1 MILDHYSPSLNS
13 TKDGEPSTG
22 AGMQLRWKVC
32 LSNIHD
38 PSTPEIR
45 GGAHLPSYASIWEP
59 GVGASEVQDHPWLH
73 RGQPGL
79 CETRSRMPEISK
91 GIKSQ
96 RRVGGLVT
104 DDHRESQLLTGN
116 SRFLPTPNAQP
127 NKIPFLLLFV
137 GTSAHG
143 IHGEARGLA
152 GVDSALLP
160 FEIRESKSGLIGS
173 LALSNRQC
181 EAAFSLATVLTQ
193 P

>member
-1 MILDHYSPSLNS
+1 
-13 TKDGEPSTG
+13 
-22 AGMQLRWKVC
+22 
-32 LSNIHD
+32 
-38 PSTPEIR
+38 
-45 GGAHLPSYASIWEP
+45 
-59 GVGASEVQDHPWLH
+59 
-73 RGQPGL
+73 
-79 CETRSRMPEISK
+79 MPEISK

-127 NKIPFLLLFV
+127 NKIPFLLLFA
-137 GTSAHG
+137 GTSAHST
-143 IHGEARGLA
+143 HVEARGQLA
-152 GVDSALLP
+152 GVDSALLL

-173 LALSNRQC
+173 LALSNGQC